1 MIFKGFKFG
10 MLLQFAIGPVTV
22 FILQTSTINGF
33 YIAELGVLGVALID
47 GLFITIAI
55 LGIASVIDN
64 KNVKMALKAFG
75 SIILFIFGLS
85 TVLCQFNINFL
96 PSFNL
101 QNNISSINVFIHAV
115 ILTAVNPLTILFW
128 AGVFSTKIIEEN
140 MVKSDI
146 YIFAFGALMSTIIFL
161 TIIALIG
168 NFTKLYFPSGL
179 VQALNLLVGFLLVY
193 FSFRMFIK
201 KYK

>member
-64 KNVKMALKAFG
+64 KNVKMVLKAFG

-101 QNNISSINVFIHAV
+101 QNSISSNNVFIHAV

-140 MVKSDI
+140 MVKSDV
-146 YIFAFGALMSTIIFL
+146 YIFASGALMSTIVFL

-168 NFTKLYFPSGL
+168 NFTKLYFPISL
-179 VQALNLLVGFLLVY
+179 IQALNLLVGLLLIY

-201 KYK
+201 KV